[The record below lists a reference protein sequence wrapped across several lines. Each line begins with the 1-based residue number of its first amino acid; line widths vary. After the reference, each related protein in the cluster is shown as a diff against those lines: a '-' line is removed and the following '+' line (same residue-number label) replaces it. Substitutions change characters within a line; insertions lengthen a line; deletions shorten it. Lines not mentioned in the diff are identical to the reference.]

1 MGHALK
7 KQIED
12 KALKARDAQEAAEAP
27 GASARDKADHK
38 LRKQELI
45 AEQQKAR
52 QEARHEARHGDEPKR
67 TEPDKASKL
76 EDRLE
81 KKLDAALKD
90 SFPGSDPVSFVEAAP
105 VNKGDQELTAVK
117 VNQQKADEA
126 DKRK

>member
-1 MGHALK
+1 MGNAMQ
-7 KQIED
+7 KQLED
-12 KALKARDAQEAAEAP
+12 KALKARNAREAAEAP

-52 QEARHEARHGDEPKR
+52 REASHGDEEKKP
-67 TEPDKASKL
+67 EPDKPSKL

-105 VNKGDQELTAVK
+105 IKKGDYDLTVIK
-117 VNQQKADEA
+117 VNQQKAHDT
-126 DKRK
+126 DKPK

>member
-1 MGHALK
+1 MGNAVQ
-7 KQIED
+7 KQLED
-12 KALKARDAQEAAEAP
+12 KALKARNAREAAEAP

-52 QEARHEARHGDEPKR
+52 HQARQGDRPKE
-67 TEPDKASKL
+67 TEPDKPSKL

-105 VNKGDQELTAVK
+105 VKKGDRDLTVIK
-117 VNQQKADEA
+117 VNDQKASDLE
-126 DKRK
+126 K